1 MTKNK
6 ESSHL
11 GWRFDNSYARL
22 PEFFYSK
29 QSPAPV
35 ASPQLVLL
43 NHSLAV
49 QLGLNIEEL
58 TGEKG
63 AEIFAGNQLP
73 EGAFLLLKPMQV
85 INMVIFTMLGDGR
98 FLLGEQVTPQ
108 GKI

>member
-11 GWRFDNSYARL
+11 GWIFDNSYARL

-73 EGAFLLLKPMQV
+73 EGAFPLAQAYAGHQYGH
-85 INMVIFTMLGDGR
+85 FTMLGDGR
-98 FLLGEQVTPQ
+98 AVLLGS
-108 GKI
+108 K